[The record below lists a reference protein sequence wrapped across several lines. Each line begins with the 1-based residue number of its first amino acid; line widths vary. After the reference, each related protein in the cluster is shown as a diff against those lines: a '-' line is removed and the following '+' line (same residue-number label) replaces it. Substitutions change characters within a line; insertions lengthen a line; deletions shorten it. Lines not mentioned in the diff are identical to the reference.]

1 MLRMPTISSPHH
13 NQSPPARESP
23 SSTESEKSLRPFAA
37 RQTAMPTKCTW
48 KDFKNAGPIK
58 VGVFEKMNWHKGEET
73 DSTSV
78 SSSR

>member
-13 NQSPPARESP
+13 NLSW
-23 SSTESEKSLRPFAA
+23 KSLRPFAA

>member
-1 MLRMPTISSPHH
+1 MPT
-13 NQSPPARESP
+13 E
-23 SSTESEKSLRPFAA
+23 
-37 RQTAMPTKCTW
+37 CTW